1 MSLTAA
7 GESLEIAFFNLT
19 LAHGLLLVVVPLL
32 LVDDSVVVTPVLG
45 RETKSPLEF
54 STSPLGA
61 LRFLGAVS
69 GLKVMHDDDDD
80 DGDGALAVV
89 ASLLESFIL
98 LEMVILFLPPVD
110 TSLQLG
116 GR

>member
-7 GESLEIAFFNLT
+7 GESLEIVFFNLT
-19 LAHGLLLVVVPLL
+19 LAQGLLLVVVPLL
-32 LVDDSVVVTPVLG
+32 LVDDSVVVTPVAG
-45 RETKSPLEF
+45 GETKSPLEF
-54 STSPLGA
+54 SMSPLGA

-69 GLKVMHDDDDD
+69 GLEVMHDDD
-80 DGDGALAVV
+80 GALAVA

-98 LEMVILFLPPVD
+98 FEMVILFLPPVD